1 VTSTRRVIEVVA
13 VFRAADERTLAR
25 LRALLPSADIESD
38 GWEVTVRVV
47 HDEGP
52 AGAAEGADATRT
64 RLLERGR
71 SAGFGPALRSSLD
84 VWDV

>member
-1 VTSTRRVIEVVA
+1 MGRVIEVVA
-13 VFRAADERTLAR
+13 VFRAADERTLAN
-25 LRALLPSADIESD
+25 LRALLPRADIESD

-47 HDEGP
+47 HDESP
-52 AGAAEGADATRT
+52 AIAAEGADATRT

-71 SAGFGPALRSSLD
+71 SASFGPALRSSLD